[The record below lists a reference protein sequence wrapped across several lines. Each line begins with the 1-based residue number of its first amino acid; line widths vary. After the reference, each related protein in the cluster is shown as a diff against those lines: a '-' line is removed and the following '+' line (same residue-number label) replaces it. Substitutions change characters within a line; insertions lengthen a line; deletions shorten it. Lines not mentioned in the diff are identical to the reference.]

1 MVKILNI
8 CNITC
13 LFQDFSSLEA
23 RKPLQDKQKQVLF
36 STKSVRTPWD
46 HGNTLKNI
54 GIGLL
59 EKAKSEANEDVDP
72 FAINESVDSYN
83 LKNGDGAMLG
93 FFSSLASLATEQ
105 VGSYDIVLGDRALI
119 KLPCKT

>member
-1 MVKILNI
+1 M
-8 CNITC
+8 
-13 LFQDFSSLEA
+13 
-23 RKPLQDKQKQVLF
+23 QDKRKQVLF

-46 HGNTLKNI
+46 HRNTLKNI

-105 VGSYDIVLGDRALI
+105 VGSYDIVLADRALI